1 MVGDIKEPMVFSL
14 TRAIPHGADVATS
27 VVFIGKL
34 IPEAR
39 REVGSA
45 SVSVGRAHTGV
56 LADWLIPRITGHLV
70 SPPN

>member
-1 MVGDIKEPMVFSL
+1 VVGDVKKPIIFSPA
-14 TRAIPHGADVATS
+14 RAIPQRADVATS

-34 IPEAR
+34 IPESR
-39 REVGSA
+39 REMGSA
-45 SVSVGRAHTGV
+45 GVSVGRAHAGV